1 MKIKC
6 ILLSLF
12 VIVSLIFTSCDN
24 KDIKTEELSKSPKKV
39 SPDTTLSNIVY
50 DWNQAINSRDVG
62 KLSSLY
68 SNKIFYF
75 GSVKDK
81 NSCIENVL
89 ALFKKYPDYYQQVF
103 GGIQI
108 EKISESE
115 FKFSFVKRVSYNLK
129 TEDYPSY
136 MFISKEQE
144 TWKITKIGDLVTDK
158 NMAKGKE
165 VNIPKNAI
173 KGDYNGDG
181 ILDYAWL
188 VPPKLDEEGMD
199 CIGDC
204 FSFIE
209 FSDPEIQRI
218 KVNKCI
224 SGTPDNLGDLNR
236 DGTDEIGISPGWFQ
250 SCWSNYY
257 VWTFSSNQWVFAVQP
272 FPTHCDQ
279 WREGIAPIEID
290 YNRSNYVTITYSEYT
305 NDAIETKKKSV
316 LIK

>member
-1 MKIKC
+1 MKVKFV
-6 ILLSLF
+6 LLSLF
-12 VIVSLIFTSCDN
+12 VIASLIFTSCDN
-24 KDIKTEELSKSPKKV
+24 NDIKTEGGSTSQNKV
-39 SPDTTLSNIVY
+39 SLDTTLSKMVN
-50 DWNQAINSRDVG
+50 DWNQAINSKDVR
-62 KLSSLY
+62 KLSGLY
-68 SNKIFYF
+68 SNTIFYY

-81 NSCIENVL
+81 NSCIENIL
-89 ALFKKYPDYYQQVF
+89 ALFKKYPDYYQQIY

-108 EKISESE
+108 EKISEIE
-115 FKFSFVKRVSYNLK
+115 FKFSFVKRVTYKLK

-136 MFISKEQE
+136 LSISKERE
-144 TWKITKIGDLVTDK
+144 VWKITKIGDLVTDK
-158 NMAKGKE
+158 NIAKAKS
-165 VNIPKNAI
+165 VKVPKHAI
-173 KGDYNGDG
+173 EGDYNGDG

-188 VPPKLDEEGMD
+188 VPPKLDKEGMD

-209 FSDPEIQRI
+209 FSDPLIPRI
-218 KVNKCI
+218 KVTNCI
-224 SGTPDNLGDLNR
+224 SGTPNNLGDLNR

-257 VWTFSSNQWVFAVQP
+257 VWTFSRNQWVYAVQP
-272 FPTHCDQ
+272 FPTHCNQ
-279 WREGIAPIEID
+279 WREGIAPVEID